1 MKRNQ
6 MVTTTRRSST
16 DRKDTTIIFQ
26 KQLDSPVSCQRYQI
40 QKKHYN
46 RWNDWH
52 KFFQGSDHNT
62 LQ

>member
-46 RWNDWH
+46 RWND
-52 KFFQGSDHNT
+52 
-62 LQ
+62 